1 MPELLLHN
9 RRVES
14 VFSLL
19 GQAENDITFS
29 MGWAL
34 SRSPL
39 LLQNFLRKVLRRKHR
54 CDLNQLVVA
63 LQEYQKGSGITDI
76 EIRDAGLHVIIEAK
90 RGWILPS
97 QEQLQKYLPRF
108 RQTKAQDQLIVTAS
122 ECSQDYAHPYL
133 PPALERIPIR
143 HVSWSEMSTLSR
155 FSGGFS
161 CRETTNG
168 RIQKLHRNDREYAT
182 TRIKLGVRPR
192 VKQL

>member
-1 MPELLLHN
+1 MPELFLHN

-19 GQAENDITFS
+19 GQRENDITFS

-39 LLQNFLRKVLRRKHR
+39 LLQNFLQKVLRTRHR

-97 QEQLQKYLPRF
+97 QEQLKKYLPRF
-108 RQTKAQDQLIVTAS
+108 RQTKAENQLIVTAS
-122 ECSQDYAHPYL
+122 ECSQDYARHYL
-133 PPALERIPIR
+133 SPVVNRIRIR
-143 HVSWSEMSTLSR
+143 HVSWSEMSALSR
-155 FSGGFS
+155 FSGGSHAEKRLMQEF
-161 CRETTNG
+161 
-168 RIQKLHRNDREYAT
+168 RNYIAT
-182 TRIKLGVRPR
+182 IVNMQP
-192 VKQL
+192 

>member
-9 RRVES
+9 RTVES

-39 LLQNFLRKVLRRKHR
+39 LLQNFLRKVLRTRHC
-54 CDLNQLVVA
+54 CDLDQLVVA
-63 LQEYQKGSGITDI
+63 LQEYQKGAGITDI

-97 QEQLQKYLPRF
+97 KEQLRGYVPRF
-108 RQTKAQDQLIVTAS
+108 RQTKAENPLIVTSS
-122 ECSQDYAHPYL
+122 ECWKNYELNYL
-133 PPALERIPIR
+133 TAAVERIPIR
-143 HVSWSEMSTLSR
+143 NITRCEWSALPIYS
-155 FSGGFS
+155 
-161 CRETTNG
+161 
-168 RIQKLHRNDREYAT
+168 
-182 TRIKLGVRPR
+182 
-192 VKQL
+192 